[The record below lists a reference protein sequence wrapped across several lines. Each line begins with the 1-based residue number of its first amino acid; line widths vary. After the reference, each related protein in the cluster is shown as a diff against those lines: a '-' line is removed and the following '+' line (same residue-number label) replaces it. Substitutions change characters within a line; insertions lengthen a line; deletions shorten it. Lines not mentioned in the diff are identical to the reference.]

1 MTTDPGDLVF
11 DPTCGGG
18 TTAVVAEQWGR
29 RWITCDTS
37 RVALTLARQRLMTS
51 NFDYYQLAHPDEGVA
66 SGFVYPTV
74 PHVSAKTLAYDEP
87 PQVTTLYDRPFKDSG
102 KSRVTGPFTVE
113 AVPAPA
119 VRPLDEPFKEPPEA
133 DESVCRSGESARQAE
148 WRDELLKTGLRGVGG
163 HRIAL
168 TRLEPLPAPW
178 LHVEGETE
186 EGVRL
191 AVSFGPEHAPL
202 ETRQVERAIEEART
216 LVPRPELLVFAAFAF
231 DPEAVKDIDETSWP
245 GVTLLRAQMNADL
258 LTDDLKRGRASN
270 ESFWLVGQ
278 PEVEVESL
286 DNGFYRVE
294 VLGFDYFDTRT
305 GELTSGGAS
314 QIAVWMLDP
323 DYDGRS
329 MFPRQVCFP
338 LDGKKANGGWNKLAK
353 SLRAQIDASRIEAY
367 RGTVSLPFEA
377 GEHRRAAV
385 KVVDKRGVESLRL
398 LSLDI

>member
-1 MTTDPGDLVF
+1 
-11 DPTCGGG
+11 
-18 TTAVVAEQWGR
+18 
-29 RWITCDTS
+29 
-37 RVALTLARQRLMTS
+37 MTS
-51 NFDYYQLAHPDEGVA
+51 HFDYYQLAHPDKGVG
-66 SGFVYPTV
+66 SGFIYRTIPKVNPSILGYN
-74 PHVSAKTLAYDEP
+74 EP
-87 PQVTTLYDRPFKDSG
+87 PQVTTLYDQPFKDKG

-119 VRPLDEPFKEPPEA
+119 VRPLDEPLDEPPEA

-163 HRIAL
+163 HRIVL
-168 TRLEPLPAPW
+168 TRLEPLPTPW
-178 LHVEGETE
+178 LHTEGETE
-186 EGVRL
+186 DGVRL

-216 LVPRPELLVFAAFAF
+216 LVPRPKLLVFAAFAF

-245 GVTLLRAQMNADL
+245 GMTLLRAQMNADL
-258 LTDDLKRGRASN
+258 LTDDLKKGRASN

-286 DNGFYRVE
+286 DDGLYRVE

-305 GELTSGGAS
+305 GELTSGGAG

-329 MFPRQVCFP
+329 MFPRQVFFP

-367 RGTVSLPFEA
+367 RGTRSLPFEA